1 MQKIIPLEGEIYGK
15 NTIIIYI
22 FGMMSVYQR
31 YLIIQLIIKINLS
44 YIKIIN
50 KLYLKF
56 FNKYFN
62 AIYINLMDKQKKKKN
77 KQRKKK

>member
-1 MQKIIPLEGEIYGK
+1 
-15 NTIIIYI
+15 
-22 FGMMSVYQR
+22 MMSVYQR
-31 YLIIQLIIKINLS
+31 YLIIQLIIKINLL

>member
-1 MQKIIPLEGEIYGK
+1 
-15 NTIIIYI
+15 
-22 FGMMSVYQR
+22 MMSVYQR